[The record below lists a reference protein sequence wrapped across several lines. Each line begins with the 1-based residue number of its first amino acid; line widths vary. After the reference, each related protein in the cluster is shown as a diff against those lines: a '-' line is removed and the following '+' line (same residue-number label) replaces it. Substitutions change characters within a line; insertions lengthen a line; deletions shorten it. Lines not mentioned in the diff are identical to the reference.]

1 MKVAR
6 VASPNQ
12 TKVCPKCGRDLP
24 LESYSKGNG
33 MYGRRSICKE
43 CDHIIQNTDE
53 KRALRRARRDER
65 RRNEEGYIEKERE
78 ANLRKIISSE
88 DSYKKYLLRSAKQR
102 ALKQEVPF
110 DITISDFDIPEYCP
124 LLNIKLVKHIGD
136 RQGGTYEDS
145 PSIDKIIPELGYV
158 KGNVWII
165 SNKANRIKNNATLEE
180 LRLLVKNLEDYWIH

>member
-1 MKVAR
+1 MKVAK
-6 VASPNQ
+6 VAGPNQ

-53 KRALRRARRDER
+53 KRAMRRARRDER

-88 DSYKKYLLRSAKQR
+88 NSYKKYLLRSAKQR
-102 ALKQEVPF
+102 ASKQGIPF
-110 DITISDFDIPEYCP
+110 DITISDF
-124 LLNIKLVKHIGD
+124 KHIGD

-158 KGNVWII
+158 RGNVWVV

-180 LRLLVKNLEDYWIH
+180 LKLLIKNLEDFWIH